1 MNTATTKT
9 FKAEPDSV
17 GERLDVFLALK
28 GAGPSRSFLQ
38 KIITDGHVLVNGSA
52 AKASYRLTGDEFIVV
67 DLPDP
72 KPSTAVPQ
80 AIPLDIVFEDDDL
93 VVVNKPRGMVVHP
106 AAGNP
111 DGTLVNAL
119 LAHCTR
125 LSGIGGVLRPGVVH
139 RIDKDTSGILVVAK
153 NDQSHLSLA
162 AQLKKHTITRR
173 YVAVAN
179 GVIKADE
186 GIIRAPIARH
196 PLERK
201 RMAVVPGGRE
211 AVTRFQ
217 VLERF
222 RCCTFIEA
230 RLETGRT
237 HQIRVHMAH
246 IGHPLVGDKVYGGR
260 RQFMEF
266 SGQALHAM
274 VLGFIH
280 PRTHEYMEFSA
291 PIPHDMA
298 DLLDWLRKEDR

>member
-1 MNTATTKT
+1 MGTMTTKT
-9 FKAEPDSV
+9 FRAEPDSA
-17 GERLDVFLALK
+17 GERLDAYLALK

-38 KIITDGHVLVNGSA
+38 KIISDGCVLVNGKTV
-52 AKASYRLTGDEFIVV
+52 KASYRLVGDDIIVV
-67 DLPDP
+67 H
-72 KPSTAVPQ
+72 VPPLKSADARPQ
-80 AIPLDIVFEDDDL
+80 DIPLDIVYEDADL

-119 LAHCTR
+119 LAHCEH

-153 NDQSHLSLA
+153 NDRAHLHLA
-162 AQLKKHTITRR
+162 AQLKNHIITRR
-173 YVAVAN
+173 YVAVVT
-179 GVIKADE
+179 GVLKADE

-201 RMAVVPGGRE
+201 RMAVVPGGRD

-222 RCCTFIEA
+222 RRCTMIEA

-246 IGHPLVGDKVYGGR
+246 IGHPLVGDKVYGQR
-260 RQFMEF
+260 RRFVEF
-266 SGQALHAM
+266 PGQALHAM

-280 PRTHEYMEFSA
+280 PRTGEYLEFSA
-291 PIPHDMA
+291 PLPADMA
-298 DLLDWLRKEDR
+298 ELLEWLRKEDR